1 MTTTTTNMLVLAAVL
16 AASPFVIY
24 LCAKLGTYGAL
35 VGRRRFERDFPK
47 PKRKG
52 TDDEE

>member
-1 MTTTTTNMLVLAAVL
+1 MSNMLLIVVCLAL
-16 AASPFVIY
+16 SPFAIY

-47 PKRKG
+47 PCKKG
-52 TDDEE
+52 TDDEK